1 MNACSDRVR
10 EARWYADQ
18 LFAGRHYRA
27 VLALVNKALH
37 DGVDDTELRLR
48 RARALLALHRDAEAK
63 DELIRV
69 AEQSPSAVGVH
80 LLLCEIALR
89 QKDLPAAERSLVD
102 AMRRDVR
109 HPRLI
114 ELTAV
119 IRGWRLAAVRRAA

>member
-1 MNACSDRVR
+1 VVR
-10 EARWYADQ
+10 
-18 LFAGRHYRA
+18 RA
-27 VLALVNKALH
+27 LD
-37 DGVDDTELRLR
+37 DGGEDSELRLR

-63 DELIRV
+63 DELIGV
-69 AEQSPSAVGVH
+69 AAKSPSAVGVH

-89 QKDLPAAERSLVD
+89 QKDLPAAERSLIE

-119 IRGWRLAAVRRAA
+119 IRGWRLAAARPAAQRGTPPGPASP